1 MNGGEEWLPF
11 CIYSKGELTEN
22 MSPCY
27 WSDYYASNPR
37 TPDVTELAPWVA
49 RFYGQLQQP
58 LKKNLVPRPSQF
70 FCTIRVCNLQ
80 PNFLYSHDFDICFP
94 SAMSFI
100 HFCYHHSYR
109 VFLLLKKCIL
119 QTPLPYSQ
127 RSLILVIAFQ
137 HQGC

>member
-70 FCTIRVCNLQ
+70 FFVQLEYVICSQIFCTPTILIFVFHQ
-80 PNFLYSHDFDICFP
+80 PCHSFS
-94 SAMSFI
+94 SATI
-100 HFCYHHSYR
+100 THT